1 MYSCT
6 GVVILSKATVRNLL
20 AAILTALFSIT
31 LADAV
36 FHISSIINPGVSNI
50 YNALGTQIAPNMVT
64 VVIFDFR
71 AYDTL
76 GESIMSQGS
85 MILKLISLPIS
96 IILICLGIMT
106 ILGGHITPGGGFQGG
121 AMIASGIILSI
132 LVYGLGNSPLELSH
146 TYIEVLE
153 SVGALGFVIFG
164 LIGLFVGGFYLYN
177 VGTDVL
183 NIVPAAIQNVFH
195 YPDVTNAGIIP
206 YLNIFVGLKVFV
218 GLSSIVI
225 AFAGFKKIVEESE

>member
-1 MYSCT
+1 
-6 GVVILSKATVRNLL
+6 
-20 AAILTALFSIT
+20 
-31 LADAV
+31 
-36 FHISSIINPGVSNI
+36 
-50 YNALGTQIAPNMVT
+50 
-64 VVIFDFR
+64 
-71 AYDTL
+71 
-76 GESIMSQGS
+76 MSQGS
-85 MILKLISLPIS
+85 MILKIISLPIS

-121 AMIASGIILSI
+121 AMIASGIALSI

-164 LIGLFVGGFYLYN
+164 LIGLFVGGFFLYN
-177 VGTDVL
+177 MGTDLL
-183 NIVPAAIQNVFH
+183 NVVPAAIQNVFH

-218 GLSSIVI
+218 GLSAIVI
-225 AFAGFKKIVEESE
+225 AFEGFKKFVEEGE

>member
-1 MYSCT
+1 
-6 GVVILSKATVRNLL
+6 
-20 AAILTALFSIT
+20 
-31 LADAV
+31 
-36 FHISSIINPGVSNI
+36 
-50 YNALGTQIAPNMVT
+50 
-64 VVIFDFR
+64 
-71 AYDTL
+71 
-76 GESIMSQGS
+76 MSQNS
-85 MILKLISLPIS
+85 IILKLVSLPIS

-121 AMIASGIILSI
+121 AMIASGIALSI

-164 LIGLFVGGFYLYN
+164 LIGLFVGGFFLYN
-177 VGTDVL
+177 MGTDLL
-183 NIVPAAIQNVFH
+183 NVVPATIQNVFH
-195 YPDVTNAGIIP
+195 YPDITNAGIIP

-225 AFAGFKKIVEESE
+225 AFEGFKKFVEEGE

>member
-1 MYSCT
+1 
-6 GVVILSKATVRNLL
+6 
-20 AAILTALFSIT
+20 
-31 LADAV
+31 
-36 FHISSIINPGVSNI
+36 
-50 YNALGTQIAPNMVT
+50 
-64 VVIFDFR
+64 
-71 AYDTL
+71 
-76 GESIMSQGS
+76 MSQGS

-96 IILICLGIMT
+96 IILICLGITT

-121 AMIASGIILSI
+121 AMIASGIILSV

-177 VGTDVL
+177 VGTDIL
-183 NIVPAAIQNVFH
+183 NVVPAAIQNVFH

-218 GLSSIVI
+218 GLSAIVI

>member
-1 MYSCT
+1 
-6 GVVILSKATVRNLL
+6 
-20 AAILTALFSIT
+20 
-31 LADAV
+31 
-36 FHISSIINPGVSNI
+36 
-50 YNALGTQIAPNMVT
+50 
-64 VVIFDFR
+64 
-71 AYDTL
+71 
-76 GESIMSQGS
+76 MSQGS

-153 SVGALGFVIFG
+153 SVGALGFIILG
-164 LIGLFVGGFYLYN
+164 LVGLYFGGFFLYN
-177 VGTDVL
+177 AGTDLL
-183 NIVPAAIQNVFH
+183 NVVPAGIQAVLH

-225 AFAGFKKIVEESE
+225 AFAGFKKFAEESE

>member
-1 MYSCT
+1 
-6 GVVILSKATVRNLL
+6 
-20 AAILTALFSIT
+20 
-31 LADAV
+31 
-36 FHISSIINPGVSNI
+36 
-50 YNALGTQIAPNMVT
+50 
-64 VVIFDFR
+64 
-71 AYDTL
+71 
-76 GESIMSQGS
+76 MSQGS
-85 MILKLISLPIS
+85 VILKIISFPIS
-96 IILICLGIMT
+96 ILLICLGIMT

-132 LVYGLGNSPLELSH
+132 LVYGLGNSPLEFSH

-153 SVGALGFVIFG
+153 SVGALGFIIFG
-164 LIGLFVGGFYLYN
+164 LIGLFVGGFFLYN
-177 VGTDVL
+177 VGTDL
-183 NIVPAAIQNVFH
+183 FYLVPASIQNIFH

>member
-1 MYSCT
+1 
-6 GVVILSKATVRNLL
+6 
-20 AAILTALFSIT
+20 
-31 LADAV
+31 
-36 FHISSIINPGVSNI
+36 
-50 YNALGTQIAPNMVT
+50 
-64 VVIFDFR
+64 
-71 AYDTL
+71 
-76 GESIMSQGS
+76 MSQGS

-132 LVYGLGNSPLELSH
+132 LVYGLGNSPLEFSH
-146 TYIEVLE
+146 AYIEVLE
-153 SVGALGFVIFG
+153 SVGALGFIIFG
-164 LIGLFVGGFYLYN
+164 LIGLGLGGFFLYN
-177 VGTDVL
+177 FGTDIL
-183 NIVPAAIQNVFH
+183 NVVPQTIQTVFH

-225 AFAGFKKIVEESE
+225 AFAGFKKIVEEGE

>member
-1 MYSCT
+1 
-6 GVVILSKATVRNLL
+6 
-20 AAILTALFSIT
+20 
-31 LADAV
+31 
-36 FHISSIINPGVSNI
+36 
-50 YNALGTQIAPNMVT
+50 
-64 VVIFDFR
+64 
-71 AYDTL
+71 
-76 GESIMSQGS
+76 MSQGS

-177 VGTDVL
+177 VGTDIL
-183 NIVPAAIQNVFH
+183 NVVPAAIQNAFH

-218 GLSSIVI
+218 GLSAIVI